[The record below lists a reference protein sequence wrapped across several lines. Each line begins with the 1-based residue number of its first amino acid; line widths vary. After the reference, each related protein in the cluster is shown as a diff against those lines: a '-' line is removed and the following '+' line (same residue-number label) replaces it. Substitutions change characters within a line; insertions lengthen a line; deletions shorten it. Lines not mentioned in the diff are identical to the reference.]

1 MKKTVLSVLAIVMG
15 ISFSLFANEMVAASS
30 EPVFAEKQ
38 YATYLP
44 EADYTSETV
53 NRKLVF
59 HDYSADFVNSGV
71 GIVYKTKI
79 EGETSVEFSIL
90 SNEPFGKNDMYFVF
104 NKADYAA
111 ATKPLVAETST
122 YFVRDGEKIIG
133 NKATVCDAEG
143 NPVSNPNTYM
153 KDQLGAFAVGEL
165 LYKIVIR
172 SDGNLELYY
181 DFASAA
187 SPLTTLRNILKI
199 EGNED
204 FSKTNG
210 YFAIVPTEAAG
221 ITYDN
226 ELFINYVKI
235 GDKTF
240 DFSDGMSEEWA
251 IVGDENMISFDY
263 PMTFANANG
272 KAEVVSKFEVA
283 GADAEESEIV
293 FDLTFDVTRKPC
305 SCHGNGYLGNSWGMK
320 FGINE
325 TTPISDAYFLRLS
338 NTETALYKGSEKI
351 TEYTKGEVTGS
362 ENDLVGQNMF
372 FVNVPM
378 TLRITATAGGE
389 VKLYRG
395 ITYQGNEVSKIEEV
409 LATYSGIDVSGK
421 IAFVNYVDETHLGD
435 GNTAFSNV
443 RLNAFE
449 KNSVLSVTLNKGM
462 FAAVNVGDEIKLSAD
477 VETKYENGNTAV
489 KYEFEKG
496 AELVE
501 LSGDTLKAK
510 SEGIVKLICRSVEDP
525 DVFDFVE
532 FEIKKYDFEYT
543 VLNDDFNSLNN
554 SNWTVDFTE
563 TESRKLQFSGGLYFY
578 NDFLEDGYNGGRVI
592 SNFRYTIDN
601 KKDVVFDISFKMM
614 FNNEG
619 YRKNHYSFGFMFGM
633 NEQNDLL
640 NDDNVGYFN
649 MFVNRSEVYFGGK
662 KVEPTFGKGYDNEG
676 YMAYA
681 DPSGGAVIFRLVGK
695 KDGSLDVYRQQAG
708 YGNLTDVFATYSGL
722 NFNGYVGFTTNTSK
736 ESPTDSF
743 AFGLFDYKSTG
754 SVVIPKEYKIDSVNM
769 SREGLNDAIVS
780 DTPLILSANVNSTP
794 NLQAFHGV
802 RFEVVSG
809 NAEITDG
816 NKLIIKAA
824 GDITIKAYSSL
835 DEKIFDEVTFNA
847 IKLVVNKIVV
857 NSKAFENL
865 NIFSQ
870 PVKLVA
876 TVDCNSYSQK
886 HQAVTWETLT
896 SNVEIAGNF
905 LRIKGAG
912 EAKIKVTSVYDPSVS
927 EIITFVVED
936 DSFGQ
941 KGCNAQMAPSEVLG
955 LICLLSVVILIGRK
969 TGKKHYNR

>member
-1 MKKTVLSVLAIVMG
+1 MKKGVMIVLLTIFCAGSIFIGNKIVSAEPLG
-15 ISFSLFANEMVAASS
+15 TEKHYAA
-30 EPVFAEKQ
+30 
-38 YATYLP
+38 YLP

-53 NRKLVF
+53 NKKLVF
-59 HDYSADFVNSGV
+59 HDYSSDFVNSGV

-79 EGETSVEFSIL
+79 TGETSVEFSII
-90 SNEPFGKNDMYFVF
+90 SNEPYGKTDMFFIF
-104 NKADYAA
+104 NKENIDPAS
-111 ATKPLVAETST
+111 KPLVTETST

-443 RLNAFE
+443 RLNAVE
-449 KNSVLSVTLNKGM
+449 KERFIINDFKMEAGASVRLSEPSGIR
-462 FAAVNVGDEIKLSAD
+462 F
-477 VETKYENGNTAV
+477 TA
-489 KYEFEKG
+489 KI
-496 AELVE
+496 L
-501 LSGDTLKAK
+501 K
-510 SEGIVKLICRSVEDP
+510 SEYDALSLKVGEENIGLGM
-525 DVFDFVE
+525 
-532 FEIKKYDFEYT
+532 EILRADDKALTVTADKYY
-543 VLNDDFNSLNN
+543 
-554 SNWTVDFTE
+554 
-563 TESRKLQFSGGLYFY
+563 
-578 NDFLEDGYNGGRVI
+578 
-592 SNFRYTIDN
+592 
-601 KKDVVFDISFKMM
+601 
-614 FNNEG
+614 
-619 YRKNHYSFGFMFGM
+619 
-633 NEQNDLL
+633 EQN
-640 NDDNVGYFN
+640 GY
-649 MFVNRSEVYFGGK
+649 
-662 KVEPTFGKGYDNEG
+662 
-676 YMAYA
+676 
-681 DPSGGAVIFRLVGK
+681 I
-695 KDGSLDVYRQQAG
+695 
-708 YGNLTDVFATYSGL
+708 VF
-722 NFNGYVGFTTNTSK
+722 
-736 ESPTDSF
+736 
-743 AFGLFDYKSTG
+743 
-754 SVVIPKEYKIDSVNM
+754 SVVIMNIAEDHYTMAYTGKAFISVNGE
-769 SREGLNDAIVS
+769 RYYAEANDNTRTIAEVA
-780 DTPLILSANVNSTP
+780 SAALDDPDKNWS
-794 NLQAFHGV
+794 
-802 RFEVVSG
+802 E
-809 NAEITDG
+809 
-816 NKLIIKAA
+816 
-824 GDITIKAYSSL
+824 
-835 DEKIFDEVTFNA
+835 DEKQLLEKFA
-847 IKLVVNKIVV
+847 GR
-857 NSKAFENL
+857 
-865 NIFSQ
+865 NI
-870 PVKLVA
+870 
-876 TVDCNSYSQK
+876 
-886 HQAVTWETLT
+886 
-896 SNVEIAGNF
+896 
-905 LRIKGAG
+905 
-912 EAKIKVTSVYDPSVS
+912 
-927 EIITFVVED
+927 
-936 DSFGQ
+936 
-941 KGCNAQMAPSEVLG
+941 
-955 LICLLSVVILIGRK
+955 
-969 TGKKHYNR
+969 